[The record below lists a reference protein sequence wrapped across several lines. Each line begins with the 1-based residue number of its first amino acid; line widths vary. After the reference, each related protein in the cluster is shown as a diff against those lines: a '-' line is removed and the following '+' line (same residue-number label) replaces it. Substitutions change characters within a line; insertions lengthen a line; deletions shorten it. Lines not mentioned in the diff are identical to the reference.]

1 MRTKAATKRACP
13 PEKQSAAKKGEHYE
27 RYPENTDGTAQ
38 RAFLQAGS
46 DSGGRAGADPAGG
59 RVRAQRHGM
68 QSAVMVAVQ
77 DPETIR
83 TLSRINA
90 EIMGTDG
97 DPFYGAPTVVV
108 VLAGRRRGTCVED
121 GSLVMGNLMNAAFS
135 LGVDSCWI
143 HRARET
149 YETEEGKALLKKW
162 GLSEDYIGI
171 GNCILGYSDQPL
183 PQPKPRKEGFVIRA

>member
-1 MRTKAATKRACP
+1 MNDTLKTLMERRSVRSYKP
-13 PEKQSAAKKGEHYE
+13 DQIPEDVLEQILLAGEYA
-27 RYPENTDGTAQ
+27 P
-38 RAFLQAGS
+38 
-46 DSGGRAGADPAGG
+46 SGM
-59 RVRAQRHGM
+59 GM

-108 VLAGRRRGTCVED
+108 VLADRRRGTCVED

-135 LGVDSCWI
+135 LGVGSCWI